1 MLAISFMNEILVASI
16 AFATYLV
23 ISALLT
29 SIKINLSWF
38 ATNGP
43 YNSFKISADFS
54 SSVPSTTLSGCIQSS
69 IATPSFKN
77 SGFEAI
83 EICTSLTLFSS
94 MISLTLKQV
103 PTGTVDFTT
112 TNESF
117 VTFSAI
123 CFATVKTKSK
133 LTLPPSASGV
143 PTAIKI
149 MSESSKASFRFVV
162 KNKLFLD

>member
-23 ISALLT
+23 ISALFT

-38 ATNGP
+38 ATNGS
-43 YNSFKISADFS
+43 YNSFNISVVCS
-54 SSVPSTTLSGCIQSS
+54 SSVPIITLSGCKQSS

-77 SGFEAI
+77 SGFDAI
-83 EICTSLTLFSS
+83 EIFTLLILFSS
-94 MISLTLKQV
+94 IISLTLKPV
-103 PTGTVDFTT
+103 PTGTVDLVT
-112 TNESF
+112 TNESL
-117 VTFSAI
+117 VIFSAI
-123 CFATVKTKSK
+123 CLATLKTKLR

-149 MSESSKASFRFVV
+149 IFESFKASFKLVV
-162 KNKLFLD
+162 KNKLFLA